1 MEQLAQQASAL
12 LGTPAGL
19 MLLVIGAITGL
30 IIGLLIA
37 AFGWKRKDSGN
48 AATVN
53 ELQHDFD
60 DYKGQVNEHFAKT
73 SDLVG
78 KLTEDYREVYRHLAT
93 GSAALCTVGDTD
105 NRIGFDD
112 SIQLA
117 DNSVQEQPSAK
128 NNPATKDTVAD
139 GSLAE
144 DAASKVDTAGEA
156 GNTATQADVKSKV
169 NPPVASSIPEKID
182 SSTAKK

>member
-1 MEQLAQQASAL
+1 MEQLAQQSSAL
-12 LGTPAGL
+12 LSTPAGI
-19 MLLVIGAITGL
+19 MLLVIGAIAGL
-30 IIGLLIA
+30 IIGLLVA

-53 ELQHDFD
+53 ELQNDFD

-117 DNSVQEQPSAK
+117 DNSVQEQPNAK
-128 NNPATKDTVAD
+128 SSPASKDTVAD

-144 DAASKVDTAGEA
+144 NAAGKVETTAKTSSSDSENG
-156 GNTATQADVKSKV
+156 V
-169 NPPVASSIPEKID
+169 NSQVSPPVASSIPDKID
-182 SSTAKK
+182 PAAAKK